1 MTKSHDDELQRDRL
15 VDDLDDI
22 YLALK
27 SLRNL
32 AYDGR
37 RGGLMEEYELAVR
50 GLEAVERIKS
60 SQSQ

>member
-1 MTKSHDDELQRDRL
+1 MTTSHDDGLQRDRL
-15 VDDLDDI
+15 VDDLATI
-22 YLALK
+22 ESALK

-60 SQSQ
+60 IQSQ